1 MLYFVDDCIEPI
13 NQSLLMNILHPWEV
27 VLAGVDEVAGLVG
40 VQQPGLKRDVL
51 VEHVK
56 SRKEKS

>member
-1 MLYFVDDCIEPI
+1 
-13 NQSLLMNILHPWEV
+13 MNILHPWEV